1 MFPCL
6 EECRS
11 KMFPCLECQCCGS
24 GASQCLH
31 FREIDIVVRV
41 VPLRIRCGGIQQGS
55 IAVVRSL
62 TGCATA
68 APPPLEEI
76 PR

>member
-1 MFPCL
+1 M
-6 EECRS
+6 EN
-11 KMFPCLECQCCGS
+11 
-24 GASQCLH
+24 
-31 FREIDIVVRV
+31 DIVVRV
-41 VPLRIRCGGIQQGS
+41 VRLRIRRDGIQQGS

>member
-1 MFPCL
+1 M
-6 EECRS
+6 
-11 KMFPCLECQCCGS
+11 QN
-24 GASQCLH
+24 
-31 FREIDIVVRV
+31 DIVVRV
-41 VPLRIRCGGIQQGS
+41 VRLRIRRDGIQQGS

-76 PR
+76 PLGRVSNMPSSDRKEGVEVSNLF